1 MTSVQIIVTLAV
13 LAGVIVLIAFDVLDI
28 VLTALLGVTVLIVFG
43 VVGENE
49 VFGMVR
55 TGGAPLALL
64 FGGMVVAR
72 ILAPTGIFE
81 QLGTRFLLLTRG
93 SGKRFLLGLMLLVAP
108 VCALLP
114 NATAV
119 VLLAPVVIRVARA
132 LELGFV
138 VPLILAAMISNAAG
152 LLTLVGDPA
161 TFIVGSAIGMTFM
174 DYLRRV
180 SLGGLL
186 AMLVMIPLL
195 PVLAR
200 DIWTAQRELPADLK
214 PKPLERPG
222 YCALALGVL
231 GLMMLLFVVG
241 DLLPNKIVPPAVAIV
256 AATLGLLLIHGAKV
270 ESVERVMADVDWRT
284 LLFLGCLFLMVEAFT
299 NTGILERFAISLYGA
314 FGANL
319 LPVTLM
325 LLAGVGIASSLL
337 ANTAIVVAMLVL
349 VKGYLVM
356 AQAVPETALGPSF
369 QGWPQATL
377 PVFVA
382 MMFGATLGGNATLI
396 GSASNVVSAGICA
409 ANGERVTFARFL
421 RYGIPVA
428 LAQLAI
434 SALYLVGLYFVTKS

>member
-1 MTSVQIIVTLAV
+1 MS
-13 LAGVIVLIAFDVLDI
+13 LDM
-28 VLTALLGVTVLIVFG
+28 VLTALLGVTVLILFG

-119 VLLAPVVIRVARA
+119 VLLAPVIIRVARA

-200 DIWTAQRELPADLK
+200 DIWAAQRELPADL
-214 PKPLERPG
+214 RTQ
-222 YCALALGVL
+222 
-231 GLMMLLFVVG
+231 
-241 DLLPNKIVPPAVAIV
+241 
-256 AATLGLLLIHGAKV
+256 AARAAGLLCARAGSARPDGA
-270 ESVERVMADVDWRT
+270 
-284 LLFLGCLFLMVEAFT
+284 
-299 NTGILERFAISLYGA
+299 
-314 FGANL
+314 
-319 LPVTLM
+319 
-325 LLAGVGIASSLL
+325 
-337 ANTAIVVAMLVL
+337 
-349 VKGYLVM
+349 
-356 AQAVPETALGPSF
+356 AVPGGRAAAEQASFRPRSPS
-369 QGWPQATL
+369 WRRRWA
-377 PVFVA
+377 
-382 MMFGATLGGNATLI
+382 
-396 GSASNVVSAGICA
+396 CW
-409 ANGERVTFARFL
+409 
-421 RYGIPVA
+421 
-428 LAQLAI
+428 
-434 SALYLVGLYFVTKS
+434 